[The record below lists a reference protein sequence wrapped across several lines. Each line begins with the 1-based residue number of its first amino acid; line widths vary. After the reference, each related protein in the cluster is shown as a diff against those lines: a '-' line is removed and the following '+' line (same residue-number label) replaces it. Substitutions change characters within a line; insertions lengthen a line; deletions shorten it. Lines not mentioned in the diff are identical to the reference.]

1 MQCRRSSGEEEAQ
14 DSRDF
19 SQHIPKPNHKL
30 EIKNNKQNGPDS
42 VPLLEMKLGHRERE
56 IERVCVCVFL

>member
-1 MQCRRSSGEEEAQ
+1 MQCRRSSEEEEEEEAQ

-30 EIKNNKQNGPDS
+30 EINNNKQNGPDS
-42 VPLLEMKLGHRERE
+42 VPLSEMNL
-56 IERVCVCVFL
+56 